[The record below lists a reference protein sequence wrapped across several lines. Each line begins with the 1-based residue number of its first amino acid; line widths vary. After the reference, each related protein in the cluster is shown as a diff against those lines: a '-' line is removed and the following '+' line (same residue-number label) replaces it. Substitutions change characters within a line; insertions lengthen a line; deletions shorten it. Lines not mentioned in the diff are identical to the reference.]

1 MSEYRPC
8 LRAPFHMGRFV
19 FKRYISS
26 FPIKCSVCYHSENIT
41 SGLLPTYDM
50 RDDATSTM
58 NLCPVAIDCEMVGV
72 GPKMLNALGRVSIV
86 DYSGNTLYDVM
97 VRPEEEITD
106 FRTRWSGIRPDDMR
120 RSIPFACAQEQV
132 ERIIHNR
139 IVVGHMIRND
149 FAVLRLKHP
158 PELVRDTARAPFAKA
173 LAGFPTDNVIGLRAL
188 TLRLFGVRIQT
199 GEHCSVEDARATMA
213 IYRLVRQN
221 WESGLQPGN
230 PDLSVDKHSTAS
242 KRLLSSSACE
252 LNPTLSPPV
261 HTLKRP
267 YELSDPSSFDLSS
280 LITAKK
286 CALSDHA
293 GQLVSPSS
301 VIQRCASVLSLL
313 DDNFWPDELSD
324 LQK

>member
-1 MSEYRPC
+1 
-8 LRAPFHMGRFV
+8 MGRLV
-19 FKRYISS
+19 LKRHISS

-41 SGLLPTYDM
+41 SGLLSTYDTGGK
-50 RDDATSTM
+50 ATSIV

-86 DYSGNTLYDVM
+86 DYNGNILYDVM

-132 ERIIHNR
+132 ERIILGR
-139 IVVGHMIRND
+139 VVVGHMIQND

-158 PELVRDTARAPFAKA
+158 PQLVRDTARAPFAKA
-173 LAGFPTDNVIGLRAL
+173 LAGFPTDNIIGLRAL

-213 IYRLVRQN
+213 IYRLVKQN
-221 WESGLQPGN
+221 WESGLELGSPN
-230 PDLSVDKHSTAS
+230 LSVDKPSIVS
-242 KRLLSSSACE
+242 QRLLSASTCE
-252 LNPTLSPPV
+252 LSPAPFSSV
-261 HTLKRP
+261 RTLKRP
-267 YELSDPSSFDLSS
+267 YQLSDPSSLDLRS

-286 CALSDHA
+286 FAPSQDA
-293 GQLVSPSS
+293 NQPVSPCS
-301 VIQRCASVLSLL
+301 VIKRSASVSSLL
-313 DDNFWPDELSD
+313 DDDFWPDKLDD
-324 LQK
+324 LQT